1 MSDDRGNALGGLV
14 VAFLAG
20 AAVGAAVA
28 LLTSPKS
35 GPEMRE
41 SLANLGRD
49 VGKKI
54 RQAVGQGEDESGPAV
69 DADQA

>member
-1 MSDDRGNALGGLV
+1 MNEEKGNGLGNLL

-41 SLANLGRD
+41 TLAGLGKNLGS
-49 VGKKI
+49 KI
-54 RQAVGQGEDESGPAV
+54 REKV
-69 DADQA
+69 DAVAGCGCSAENDEV

>member
-1 MSDDRGNALGGLV
+1 MSEDRGSSLGNLL

-28 LLTSPKS
+28 LLTSPKT

-41 SLANLGRD
+41 TLAGLGKELGQKLKD
-49 VGKKI
+49 
-54 RQAVGQGEDESGPAV
+54 AVGTPSGG
-69 DADQA
+69 ADDVPLGGA